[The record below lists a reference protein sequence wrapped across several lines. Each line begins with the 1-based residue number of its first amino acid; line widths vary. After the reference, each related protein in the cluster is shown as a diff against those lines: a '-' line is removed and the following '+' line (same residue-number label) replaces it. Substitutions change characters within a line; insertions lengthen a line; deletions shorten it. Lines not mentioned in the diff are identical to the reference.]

1 MQELQRLRASTPVEP
16 KNLGQGPVPGSQN
29 SSLTSEIPQ
38 ELPEDTGTH
47 ARRKLLESSIEDLLE
62 QVSNC
67 TSIEINDDM
76 ADTLLFEC
84 HTKKAP
90 SLKGDIAQINKSID
104 HYLSQ
109 FRKYDMTLVDR
120 VDVSLR
126 KAREWVLRVGE
137 KYNQNEVYR
146 PPPSKEN
153 PVNLERFNPESE
165 IDIFEF
171 LSKFERKF
179 RLLGSNQ
186 GKS

>member
-1 MQELQRLRASTPVEP
+1 
-16 KNLGQGPVPGSQN
+16 
-29 SSLTSEIPQ
+29 
-38 ELPEDTGTH
+38 
-47 ARRKLLESSIEDLLE
+47 
-62 QVSNC
+62 
-67 TSIEINDDM
+67 M

-109 FRKYDMTLVDR
+109 FRKHNMNLVDR
-120 VDVSLR
+120 VDISLR
-126 KAREWVLRVGE
+126 RAREWVLRVGE

-153 PVNLERFNPESE
+153 PVILEKFNPDSE
-165 IDIFEF
+165 MDIFEF

-179 RLLGSNQ
+179 RLLGTNQ
-186 GKS
+186 EKAEKLWEEFLPDHVKIKTET